1 MLPVEANKGDQC
13 TGGLNF
19 ITLRP
24 RREILDDYRTVLKRL
39 YTPEAFFGRVRTMGL
54 ALKGGEY
61 AGGRTLMEVR
71 RELRAIGRLAW
82 CMTFTRP
89 GLRPHFWKT
98 VLDCAVHNHSS
109 LIAVLTMIAYYLHLG
124 DFAQFVIKDLDRQI
138 ETLDLEAS
146 QAPLP
151 QAVAL
156 SG

>member
-24 RREILDDYRTVLKRL
+24 RREILADYRTVLKRL
-39 YTPEAFFGRVRTMGL
+39 YAPENFFGRVRTMGR
-54 ALKGGEY
+54 ALKGGDY
-61 AGGRTLMEVR
+61 AGGRTLMEVL

-89 GLRPHFWKT
+89 GLRRHFWKT

-109 LIAVLTMIAYYLHLG
+109 LISVFTMIAYYLHLG
-124 DFAQFVIKDLDRQI
+124 EFAQFVIKDLERQI

-146 QAPLP
+146 QERFP